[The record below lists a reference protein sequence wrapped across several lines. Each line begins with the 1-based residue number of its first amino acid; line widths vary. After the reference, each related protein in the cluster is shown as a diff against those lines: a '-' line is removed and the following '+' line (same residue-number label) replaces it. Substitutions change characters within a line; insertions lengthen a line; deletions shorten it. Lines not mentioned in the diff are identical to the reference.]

1 VVLVDV
7 ETGEVLALAGAG
19 GGIETGRRVR
29 RLRAVEDL
37 FEPGSVYKLVTFVAA
52 IENGLLDDD
61 DLFYAERGRCDFGGY
76 TIRDVKKMEWLC
88 PADIL
93 SLSSNIATAKIG
105 EKVGARELYA
115 HSRRMGFGVRTL
127 VELPGEQRGLLRP
140 VSSWSGRS
148 AATVAI
154 GQEVSVTALQ
164 LAMAYAAVA
173 NGGELM
179 KPRLV
184 REVRRPDGSVR
195 VTCEPEVVRRA
206 MGTETAAR
214 LRGYLHRAVVNGTG
228 TKADPGVFPVAG
240 KTGTAQKARG
250 GGKGYAEGAYVA
262 CFAGFFPVERPAVAA
277 VVVIDEPRGKRYY
290 GGDVA
295 APVFAEIARG
305 AATLAA
311 ASGGQRELPDIV
323 QAMEETVRVP
333 DLRGLATAAAVER
346 LDRCGLRATVVHQNA
361 QVLVQ
366 EPRPGAT
373 VRPGTA
379 VALYGEAGLAE
390 HVPDVT
396 GLTLREAMR
405 ELRPTGLE
413 IKALGSGVI
422 VEQTPLAGSPLPAQG
437 TCRLVLASR

>member
-1 VVLVDV
+1 VPVTGLTIDSRVVVPGTLFV
-7 ETGEVLALAGAG
+7 ALR
-19 GGIETGRRVR
+19 GRQTDGHRFVADAVR
-29 RLRAVEDL
+29 R
-37 FEPGSVYKLVTFVAA
+37 G
-52 IENGLLDDD
+52 
-61 DLFYAERGRCDFGGY
+61 
-76 TIRDVKKMEWLC
+76 
-88 PADIL
+88 
-93 SLSSNIATAKIG
+93 
-105 EKVGARELYA
+105 
-115 HSRRMGFGVRTL
+115 
-127 VELPGEQRGLLRP
+127 
-140 VSSWSGRS
+140 
-148 AATVAI
+148 
-154 GQEVSVTALQ
+154 
-164 LAMAYAAVA
+164 
-173 NGGELM
+173 
-179 KPRLV
+179 
-184 REVRRPDGSVR
+184 
-195 VTCEPEVVRRA
+195 
-206 MGTETAAR
+206 
-214 LRGYLHRAVVNGTG
+214 
-228 TKADPGVFPVAG
+228 
-240 KTGTAQKARG
+240 
-250 GGKGYAEGAYVA
+250 
-262 CFAGFFPVERPAVAA
+262 
-277 VVVIDEPRGKRYY
+277 
-290 GGDVA
+290 
-295 APVFAEIARG
+295 
-305 AATLAA
+305 AA